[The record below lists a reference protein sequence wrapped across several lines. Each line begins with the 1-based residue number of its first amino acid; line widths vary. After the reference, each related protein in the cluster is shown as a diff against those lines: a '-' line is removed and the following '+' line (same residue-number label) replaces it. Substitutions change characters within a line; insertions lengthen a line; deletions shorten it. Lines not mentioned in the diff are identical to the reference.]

1 MTPRYDMERLKV
13 TCDDCLEA
21 LGNMRRHEGAC
32 AEWIRWRLAHLQ
44 RELHSFVTVFW
55 PKPKQQ
61 ETQRQ

>member
-32 AEWIRWRLAHLQ
+32 ADWIRWRLAHLQ
-44 RELHSFVTVFW
+44 RELHSFVTVV
-55 PKPKQQ
+55 
-61 ETQRQ
+61 